1 MVSFINLLRDK
12 LKHLTVVLI
21 GPLMIL
27 SQAREFIN
35 IIRDTY
41 HKEEKNTPLDKQ
53 TIVVCVAATFSLL
66 FIQFIA
72 KTGNFIR
79 LLQELGL
86 HDAADFFTAFFTSSH
101 YGNLTQLLWFAS
113 FSFVFYLILPL
124 LLMKIFFGHR
134 IAEYGLKTKGA
145 FAYGKF
151 YIIFMAVMIP
161 TIIFVARFP
170 SFQNTYPFYKIP
182 PYTPLW
188 PTMFVWELFYFFQFV
203 GTEFFFRGFLIHGL
217 RHRFGFY
224 VIFVSMIPYCM
235 IHFQKPFL
243 EAFASIIAGFLLGIM
258 SLRTNS
264 IIMGIMLHFGVALLM
279 DICSLMLR

>member
-1 MVSFINLLRDK
+1 
-12 LKHLTVVLI
+12 
-21 GPLMIL
+21 MIL
-27 SQAREFIN
+27 RQFKEFIN
-35 IIRDTY
+35 IIHETY
-41 HKEEKNTPLDKQ
+41 RREEHSTPFDRQ
-53 TIVVCVAATFSLL
+53 TALVCILAAFVLL

-79 LLQELGL
+79 FLQELGL
-86 HDAADFFTAFFTSSH
+86 YSAVDYFTLFFTSSQ

-113 FSFVFYLILPL
+113 FSFFFYLMFPMLF
-124 LLMKIFFGHR
+124 MKIFFKHR
-134 IAEYGLKTKGA
+134 IADYGLKIKGA

-161 TIIFVARFP
+161 IIIFVARFP
-170 SFQNTYPFYKIP
+170 SFQNTYPFYQIP
-182 PYTPLW
+182 DNTPLW
-188 PTMFVWELFYFFQFV
+188 PTMFIWELFYFFQFV

-217 RHRFGFY
+217 KHRFGFY

-243 EAFASIIAGFLLGIM
+243 EALASILAGFLLGIM

-264 IIMGIMLHFGVALLM
+264 VIMGIMLHFGVALLM